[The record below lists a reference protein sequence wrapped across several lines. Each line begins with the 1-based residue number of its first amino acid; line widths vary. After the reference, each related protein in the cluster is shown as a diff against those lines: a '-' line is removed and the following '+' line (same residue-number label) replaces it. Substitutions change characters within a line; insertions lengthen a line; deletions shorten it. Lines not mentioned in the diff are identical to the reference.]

1 MGVLNL
7 FKRSVVVV
15 TLVLLAG
22 LALTPSARA
31 VDPGFPPPTGDPS
44 IIPAGAHLDRIWD
57 GGGVLTEGV
66 SAGPDGVGYL
76 RDNPLFPVC
85 EEPSGQVIQARDNW
99 RYKP

>member
-44 IIPAGAHLDRIWD
+44 IIPAGPPPAMQQVPGDKD
-57 GGGVLTEGV
+57 GASISDFRASRAIVVQRARRGWACDAGD
-66 SAGPDGVGYL
+66 SA
-76 RDNPLFPVC
+76 
-85 EEPSGQVIQARDNW
+85 
-99 RYKP
+99 